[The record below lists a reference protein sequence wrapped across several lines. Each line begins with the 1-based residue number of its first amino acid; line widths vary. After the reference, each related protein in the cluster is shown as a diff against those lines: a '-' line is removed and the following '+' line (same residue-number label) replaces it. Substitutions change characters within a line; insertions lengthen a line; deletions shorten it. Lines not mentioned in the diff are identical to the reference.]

1 VRFRSLLSRPQP
13 DLALLRPRADYDAS
27 GSPGSGDI
35 HLLKEVMD
43 TSVEYDRRRKTPL
56 YARAGVP
63 EVWLVD
69 IPAGILDVHRG
80 PGERGHAD
88 VRTARRGERVSPLAF
103 PDVELRVEDILG

>member
-1 VRFRSLLSRPQP
+1 
-13 DLALLRPRADYDAS
+13 
-27 GSPGSGDI
+27 
-35 HLLKEVMD
+35 MD

-69 IPAGILDVHRG
+69 IPAGILDIHRV
-80 PGERGHAD
+80 PGAHGYAD

-103 PDVELRVEDILG
+103 PDVALRVDDVLG